1 MCRWLAYSGSPI
13 RIDEILLRPKHSLID
28 QSLHSTMGATTTNG
42 DGFGIG
48 WYGIDS
54 APGIFHS
61 TDPAWNDRNLKELAR
76 HIETPLLF
84 AHIRASTGGAIQ
96 QTNCHPF
103 RYGQWLWMHNGLIRD
118 FAKVRRDLAVA
129 VDPALFAMIEGSTDS
144 ELFFYLAL
152 TFGLR
157 DDPVAGVERA
167 VGFIEETGRRH
178 GVENPIQMTVATSD
192 GDRVWGFRYSSE
204 HNSRSLFF
212 STDVLTLRTQYPN
225 NPRLWEVSEETRLI
239 VSEPF
244 GELVGAWQEVPESSW
259 GVIQP
264 GQDEIWSFTPQTP

>member
-1 MCRWLAYSGSPI
+1 
-13 RIDEILLRPKHSLID
+13 
-28 QSLHSTMGATTTNG
+28 
-42 DGFGIG
+42 
-48 WYGIDS
+48 
-54 APGIFHS
+54 
-61 TDPAWNDRNLKELAR
+61 
-76 HIETPLLF
+76 
-84 AHIRASTGGAIQ
+84 
-96 QTNCHPF
+96 
-103 RYGQWLWMHNGLIRD
+103 MHNGLIRD
-118 FAKVRRDLAVA
+118 FGKVRRDLAVA
-129 VDPALFAMIEGSTDS
+129 VDPALFASIEGSTDS

-167 VGFIEETGRRH
+167 VGFIEETGRNH

-212 STDVLTLRTQYPN
+212 STDVAHPARAVPQQPAPLG
-225 NPRLWEVSEETRLI
+225 VSEETRLI

-264 GQDEIWSFTPQTP
+264 GQDEIWSFTPRLP

>member
-1 MCRWLAYSGSPI
+1 
-13 RIDEILLRPKHSLID
+13 
-28 QSLHSTMGATTTNG
+28 
-42 DGFGIG
+42 
-48 WYGIDS
+48 
-54 APGIFHS
+54 
-61 TDPAWNDRNLKELAR
+61 
-76 HIETPLLF
+76 
-84 AHIRASTGGAIQ
+84 
-96 QTNCHPF
+96 
-103 RYGQWLWMHNGLIRD
+103 MHNGLIRD

-129 VDPALFAMIEGSTDS
+129 VDPALFADIEGSTDS

-178 GVENPIQMTVATSD
+178 GVENPIQMTVATTD
-192 GDRVWGFRYSSE
+192 GERVWGFRYSSE

-212 STDVLTLRTQYPN
+212 STDVLTLRAQYPD
-225 NPRLWEVSEETRLI
+225 NPRLWELSDETRLI

-264 GQDEIWSFTPQTP
+264 GQDEIWSFTPQAALTSDPRCSSSSTARCCGPHPCAAHCRLRGWTPACPPSAEGSSATSTWPFPMTARNATSPTWTRAGDGRAPCCSPI